1 METVNNESNLSDAND
16 QVYSYYQLENAKKFI
31 SDVTTSLLLK
41 QALICWT
48 ENCVA
53 PESAEQFEKFQRSF
67 RDKFFWKCV
76 EEKEEL
82 KRTARAEIQN
92 PPTEAQLK
100 EIQGRIQQLSE
111 N

>member
-53 PESAEQFEKFQRSF
+53 PESAEQFEK
-67 RDKFFWKCV
+67 V
-76 EEKEEL
+76 
-82 KRTARAEIQN
+82 
-92 PPTEAQLK
+92 PAQLPRQILLEMCRRK
-100 EIQGRIQQLSE
+100 GRIE
-111 N
+111 TDCPG